1 MKVVQVQLYFCFF
14 ILCLPGFLSHATARD
29 SGIIPPP
36 DSFTQTT
43 ISSIAFGSCAKHW
56 QPQPIWDAVI
66 AHNPDLW
73 LFLGDNIYADT
84 DGRTAWQVTKEQLAG
99 EWNRLA
105 DKPEFRRARAQIP
118 MMATWDNHDYGT
130 HTGGGDFHLKEV
142 SKNVFLNFWNEL
154 EDSPR
159 WKHSGIY
166 TAKIFGP
173 EGKRLQII
181 LLDTKFNRSVFKKD
195 PTSREQR
202 LISGKVG
209 GFLPDGD
216 PAKTYLG
223 EQQWNWLEEQLH
235 KPAEIRLIA
244 SSTQVIPNEKG
255 MDEWGN
261 FPHERQKLFDLIDET
276 GASGVILLSG
286 NVHFGELSRYSGG
299 DYPLYELTSSGM
311 THVNESYARATNQ
324 HRVVGPVIRKNFG
337 LIEIHWE
344 ASIVPMVSL
353 KVIDEAGETVFS
365 HDISLT
371 SLK

>member
-1 MKVVQVQLYFCFF
+1 MKKVPLQLFVCFF
-14 ILCLPGFLSHATARD
+14 ILCLPGFLSHANARD
-29 SGIIPPP
+29 SGIIPAGNL
-36 DSFTQTT
+36 TQTI

-56 QPQPIWDAVI
+56 QPQTIWDGVI

-73 LFLGDNIYADT
+73 LFLGDAIYADT
-84 DGRTAWQVTKEQLAG
+84 DGSTAWQVTKEQLAG

-105 DKPEFRRARAQIP
+105 DKPEFRRARTRIP
-118 MMATWDNHDYGT
+118 MMAVWDNHDYGT
-130 HTGGGDFHLKEV
+130 HTGGSDFHLKEA
-142 SKNVFLNFWNEL
+142 SKKVFLNFWKEP
-154 EDSPR
+154 EDSSR

-209 GFLPDGD
+209 GYLPDGD
-216 PAKTYLG
+216 PTKTYLG

-261 FPHERQKLFDLIDET
+261 FPHERQKLFDLIGET
-276 GASGVILLSG
+276 GATGIILLSG
-286 NVHFGELSRYSGG
+286 NVHFGELSKS
-299 DYPLYELTSSGM
+299 DEAVYPLYELTSSGM
-311 THVNESYARATNQ
+311 THIDRTYAEAANRFRRA
-324 HRVVGPVIRKNFG
+324 GPIIEHNFG
-337 LIEIHWE
+337 LVSIDWRSQPSPIVSL
-344 ASIVPMVSL
+344 SIVNE
-353 KVIDEAGETVFS
+353 IGE
-365 HDISLT
+365 ISLT
-371 SLK
+371 HQLALSELQ